1 MSPLAW
7 LGFLLAAAAGAVTR
21 FLVDEAV
28 SQRAGGV
35 FPWGTLV
42 INVTGCFVLG
52 VLTGL
57 ALYHALPRAVF
68 PKSVK
73 VILGTGF
80 CGAYTTFST
89 FSYETV
95 RLLEEGAVNTALR
108 NVAASLLAGA
118 AAAALGLALT
128 AL

>member
-21 FLVDEAV
+21 FLVDEAL
-28 SQRAGGV
+28 SQRAGGA

-42 INVTGCFVLG
+42 INVTGCFLLG

-57 ALYHALPRAVF
+57 ALYHAF
-68 PKSVK
+68 PKAPK

-95 RLLEEGAVNTALR
+95 RLLEEGAVSTALR

-118 AAAALGLALT
+118 AAAALGMALT